1 MADVRKYIQHC
12 CLNKGIKEAELARR
26 MGQSPQNLSNKYRR
40 GTLKVAELEQAAEA
54 LGSELQIL
62 FIDRETGKPIYK
74 EEQT

>member
-12 CLNKGIKEAELARR
+12 CVSKEITEAELARR

-40 GTLKVAELEQAAEA
+40 GTLKVSELEQAADA

-74 EEQT
+74 EE

>member
-12 CLNKGIKEAELARR
+12 CVSKEITEAELARR

-40 GTLKVAELEQAAEA
+40 GTLKVSELEQAAEA
-54 LGSELQIL
+54 LGADLRIL

-74 EEQT
+74 EE

>member
-40 GTLKVAELEQAAEA
+40 GTLKVSELEDAANA
-54 LGSELQIL
+54 LDADLEIV
-62 FIDRETGKPIYK
+62 FIDRATGKQIYK
-74 EEQT
+74 EEQS

>member
-12 CLNKGIKEAELARR
+12 CVSKEITEAELARR
-26 MGQSPQNLSNKYRR
+26 MGQYPQNLSNKYRR
-40 GTLKVAELEQAAEA
+40 GTLKVAELEQAADA

-74 EEQT
+74 EE